1 METQQHPPL
10 FSQGGY
16 KDISYP
22 KSSSCHVRS
31 WNFLKSTIFLRI
43 TCSTLCQHT
52 QHSQQTCLPTLF
64 NNPCY
69 SLEAQ
74 NSEAQRSKTFT
85 YLHSSTVVSPIL
97 EIKIR
102 EFRQGWEFEK
112 EKEPRPPAHRK
123 FREGK
128 ENRFQVLAPLRISN
142 PGIQDLFVKVP
153 RYYTLHTSDN
163 TAVVTERYLW
173 TDKVE
178 GHKHA
183 HRAHRGFIP
192 CLYSVPSQK
201 LLQEAES
208 VQQPGKCQQQLPT
221 TR

>member
-1 METQQHPPL
+1 MFLWGFLPFFFFFKSLICIAAKADKQLSLAYFRAGFLCANFFLLMETQQYTPL

-16 KDISYP
+16 KVIRYP
-22 KSSSCHVRS
+22 RSSSCHVRS
-31 WNFLKSTIFLRI
+31 WKFLKSTIFLRI

-52 QHSQQTCLPTLF
+52 QHSQETCLPTLF

-112 EKEPRPPAHRK
+112 EKEPRPPAHQK

-128 ENRFQVLAPLRISN
+128 ENRFQVLAPLSISN
-142 PGIQDLFVKVP
+142 PGIRHLFVKIP
-153 RYYTLHTSDN
+153 RY
-163 TAVVTERYLW
+163 
-173 TDKVE
+173 
-178 GHKHA
+178 
-183 HRAHRGFIP
+183 
-192 CLYSVPSQK
+192 
-201 LLQEAES
+201 
-208 VQQPGKCQQQLPT
+208 
-221 TR
+221 